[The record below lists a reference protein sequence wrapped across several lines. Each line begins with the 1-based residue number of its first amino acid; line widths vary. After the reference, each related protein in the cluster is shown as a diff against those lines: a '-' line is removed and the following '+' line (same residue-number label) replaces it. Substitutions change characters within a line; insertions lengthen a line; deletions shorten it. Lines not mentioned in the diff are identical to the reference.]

1 MSEATRLLVG
11 LNIIRAFLELPTS
24 LNAAALKT
32 YRARVQDL
40 GDRCYFNSGWRSARP
55 DAPLKGSAASE
66 AIFPEI
72 YEITDALQ
80 KHAKKARRRGRPAK
94 DTITYGDLLVLAAF
108 NVNRGE
114 MPLQK
119 CVEHMFD
126 EGILNRNV
134 QISSHLRRIERTL
147 YRFSGRNEPTSNRT

>member
-11 LNIIRAFLELPTS
+11 LKIIRALLELPTS
-24 LNAAALKT
+24 LSAAALKT
-32 YRARVQDL
+32 YRGRVQNL
-40 GDRCYFNSGWRSARP
+40 GDRCYFNSGWSARS

-72 YEITDALQ
+72 YEITASLQ

-94 DTITYGDLLVLAAF
+94 DSISYGDLLVLAAF
-108 NVNRGE
+108 NVERGK

-119 CVEHMFD
+119 CIEHIFD
-126 EGILNRNV
+126 LGELNRNV
-134 QISSHLRRIERTL
+134 QISSHLRRIERIL
-147 YRFSGRNEPTSNRT
+147 DRFQAENEPT